1 MGPPAMIFLFLRSRS
16 AAAVHVRR
24 LRALVPEPAGH
35 PSSDT
40 QRRAER
46 PGSRKADGTKK
57 PRSR

>member
-1 MGPPAMIFLFLRSRS
+1 MIFLFLRSRS

>member
-1 MGPPAMIFLFLRSRS
+1 MIFLFLRSRS

-24 LRALVPEPAGH
+24 LRALGPEAAGH

-40 QRRAER
+40 KLRAEGPR
-46 PGSRKADGTKK
+46 TRKADSTKK